1 MKRTIVIM
9 LLVWRNVHY
18 VVAINCSNA
27 SEFVKVMY
35 KVLLF
40 FFGHG
45 QQVDA
50 FSRQAQIVAE

>member
-1 MKRTIVIM
+1 M

-18 VVAINCSNA
+18 VVAINCRDA

-40 FFGHG
+40 FPDT
-45 QQVDA
+45 VYIAAMDA